1 MYQFTLRFDGHE
13 VISFNEQ
20 NVDQAKRIART
31 VRKRLGNRFGPHVT
45 LHKCKDRSHLF
56 VGSRTEKAKTAW
68 RRCLSIA
75 NTKDLVATAH
85 DEHGNWTTVKGNS
98 GGLLTV

>member
-1 MYQFTLRFDGHE
+1 MANITLYYA
-13 VISFNEQ
+13 NEPVATMDLAT
-20 NVDQAKRIART
+20 VDQAKRIART